1 MQVRKN
7 LDTARARGNILRAMS
22 RIELAAKDL
31 QSVYEPSESLA
42 ELISELEL
50 FCANLEMASERLLL
64 AND

>member
-7 LDTARARGNILRAMS
+7 LNTAQARGNLLRAMS

-31 QSVYEPSESLA
+31 QSVYEPSDALA
-42 ELISELEL
+42 ELISEMEL

>member
-1 MQVRKN
+1 MQVRKH
-7 LDTARARGNILRAMS
+7 LDTAQARGNILRAMT

-31 QSVYEPSESLA
+31 QSVYEPSQALA

-50 FCANLEMASERLLL
+50 FCANLKMASEQLLL